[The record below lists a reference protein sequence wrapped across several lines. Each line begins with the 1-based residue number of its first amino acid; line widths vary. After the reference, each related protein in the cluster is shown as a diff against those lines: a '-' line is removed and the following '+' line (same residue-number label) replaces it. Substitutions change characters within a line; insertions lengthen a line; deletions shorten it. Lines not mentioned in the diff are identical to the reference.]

1 MGFFDKLKDAG
12 KKAGEGALL
21 MAEYQC
27 ATVSSGK
34 HEGCKVSVH
43 KSEPILRFIR
53 IAKLEEDMPISNIKT
68 VKVIS
73 YNVDAD
79 SWSFELVYQDDN
91 TSHIHLSMEYQMGSN
106 LPTAEKRLAAK
117 YMHATAIVT
126 ALGKNI
132 PNLPEETVRIFN
144 WILRIGN
151 KPEL

>member
-1 MGFFDKLKDAG
+1 MGFLDKLKDAG

-21 MAEYQC
+21 MAEYEC
-27 ATVSSGK
+27 ASVYSGK
-34 HEGCKVSVH
+34 HNGCKVSVH
-43 KSEPILRFIR
+43 KSEPVLRFIR

-68 VKVIS
+68 VEVIS
-73 YNVDAD
+73 YDANKD
-79 SWSFELVYQDDN
+79 YWAFKLVYQDGDSS
-91 TSHIHLSMEYQMGSN
+91 TISLSMEYQMGSN

-117 YMHATAIVT
+117 YMHATSIVT